1 MSQKHI
7 AVLIPCFNEAQT
19 VGKVVADFRRVL
31 PEAAVYV
38 YDNNSTDGTAELA
51 RQAGAVVRRE
61 TRQGKGNVIRTMF
74 REIDADCY
82 LLVDGDD
89 TYPAESAE
97 ALCDLVLQDEAA
109 MAIGDRLSAT
119 YFEENKR
126 PLHGFGNRLVRACV
140 GSLWGDAA
148 DKVLDVMTGYRA
160 FSALFVKS
168 FPVLSQGFEIETE
181 MTVHALNHNL
191 RIKSMPV
198 PYRDRPQGS
207 VSKLNTYADGFR
219 VLAMILHLYRSYRP
233 LRFFGGIGVLLAVL
247 SLALFLPVLGT
258 YLDTG
263 LVPRFPT
270 LIVSSVMMLAA
281 MLSLVCGLILDAS
294 MLRSRREFELH
305 MNTVAMMLAQ
315 KRKSVEI
322 EN

>member
-97 ALCDLVLQDEAA
+97 ALCNLVLQDEAD

-315 KRKSVEI
+315 KDKA
-322 EN
+322 